1 MARNAAILAAMVAVA
16 AVASGEA
23 QAQARVEVGVLTCTV
38 RGGSGFI
45 IGSTKDLRCRFNKP
59 GRDEFYHGTISKFGL
74 DIGATKQTAIAW
86 AVFAPTARLPP
97 GSLNGNYGGVS
108 AEATVGLGVGA
119 NALIGGSNKNII
131 LQPLSV
137 QAQQGLNI
145 AAGVAASWSWRT
157 WTLPRWYA
165 VRRSVTHCR
174 GCRNCTRPRRIGGS
188 SASGCWRP
196 ASCGVPRTT
205 PGCSASLPSAKVGS
219 ISSTCCR
226 RSSGG
231 A

>member
-38 RGGSGFI
+38 RGGAGFI
-45 IGSTKDLRCRFNKP
+45 IGSTKDLRCRFNRP

-74 DIGATKQTAIAW
+74 DIGVTKQSAIAW

-145 AAGVAASWSWRT
+145 AAGVAALQLRAD
-157 WTLPRWYA
+157 Y
-165 VRRSVTHCR
+165 
-174 GCRNCTRPRRIGGS
+174 
-188 SASGCWRP
+188 
-196 ASCGVPRTT
+196 
-205 PGCSASLPSAKVGS
+205 
-219 ISSTCCR
+219 
-226 RSSGG
+226 
-231 A
+231 

>member
-1 MARNAAILAAMVAVA
+1 MLVTPATESADGRLSFALLFAWSRLHDGLDSNLRAGRLTDPEGPMARYAAILAATSAVAAVA
-16 AVASGEA
+16 AVASTEA

-38 RGGSGFI
+38 RGGTGFI

-74 DIGATKQTAIAW
+74 DIGVTKQSAIAW
-86 AVFAPTARLPP
+86 AVFAPTANLRP

-119 NALIGGSNKNII
+119 NALIGGSSKNII

-145 AAGVAASWSWRT
+145 AAGVAALQLRAD
-157 WTLPRWYA
+157 Y
-165 VRRSVTHCR
+165 
-174 GCRNCTRPRRIGGS
+174 
-188 SASGCWRP
+188 
-196 ASCGVPRTT
+196 
-205 PGCSASLPSAKVGS
+205 
-219 ISSTCCR
+219 
-226 RSSGG
+226 
-231 A
+231 